1 MCFAFIK
8 SIARINGRP
17 RKKTIGHRM
26 NLILF
31 MLEEVNFIKYDLEEV
46 DIAQIYE
53 LEKSTPDDAILSP
66 ALNAMP
72 FLRRPF

>member
-1 MCFAFIK
+1 
-8 SIARINGRP
+8 
-17 RKKTIGHRM
+17 
-26 NLILF
+26 